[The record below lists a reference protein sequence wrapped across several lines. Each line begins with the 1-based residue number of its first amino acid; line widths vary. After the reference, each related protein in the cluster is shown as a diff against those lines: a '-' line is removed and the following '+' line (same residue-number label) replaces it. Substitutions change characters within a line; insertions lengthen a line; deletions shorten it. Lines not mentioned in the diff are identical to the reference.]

1 MGYMVEYPISM
12 TERSR
17 SFDNAM
23 KYVFLF
29 DSVHRVIK
37 AEKLLKGKGIKVD
50 LIPVP
55 REINSDCGVAVEV
68 DAGVSEK
75 ALLLLEESKT
85 GVLGCYTKDS
95 SGKFEERRQAFSIEK
110 E

>member
-1 MGYMVEYPISM
+1 MVEYAISM

-23 KYVFLF
+23 KYVLLF

-68 DAGVSEK
+68 DAGISDK
-75 ALLLLEESKT
+75 ALLLLEESKIA
-85 GVLGCYTKDS
+85 VLGCYTKDS
-95 SGKFEERRQAFSIEK
+95 SGKFEETKQNSKTERK
-110 E
+110 

>member
-1 MGYMVEYPISM
+1 VVEYPISM

-17 SFDNAM
+17 SSDNAM

-29 DSVHRVIK
+29 DSIHWVIK

-68 DAGVSEK
+68 DAGGSEK
-75 ALLLLEESKT
+75 ALLLLEESKV
-85 GVLGCYTKDS
+85 GVLGCYIKDS
-95 SGKFEERRQAFSIEK
+95 SGKFEQGKQAFAIEK
-110 E
+110 K

>member
-1 MGYMVEYPISM
+1 MVEYSTSM

-17 SFDNAM
+17 SFDSAV

-29 DSVHRVIK
+29 DSIHRVIK
-37 AEKLLKGKGIKVD
+37 AEKLLKEKEIKVD

-75 ALLLLEESKT
+75 ALLLLEESKI

-95 SGKFEERRQAFSIEK
+95 SGRFEESRAIATEK
-110 E
+110 K